1 MEVFLQ
7 VFLIDILSGSQIC
20 ILSSMYMFSSPRK
33 KPSHVSN
40 ALFFHKPLNFLN
52 CHFNNQTKLLNS
64 FFKERCFSHGQSAI
78 ERGFS
83 INKQLFVENLQE
95 KSLVSQQIVHGNI
108 NSNKIKVQEYDISS
122 DFLKSCRLANSTYIT
137 TIEKVRK
144 QKDECYF
151 IVCIGVSSPP
161 SKAPLP
167 SFYARSPLKYTNCP
181 RLPFQAIPFSISVFR
196 ELPTKSQIFQ

>member
-40 ALFFHKPLNFLN
+40 ASFFHKPLNFLN
-52 CHFNNQTKLLNS
+52 CHFNNQTKFLNS

-83 INKQLFVENLQE
+83 INKQLLVENLQE
-95 KSLVSQQIVHGNI
+95 KSFVSVHGNI
-108 NSNKIKVQEYDISS
+108 NSNKIKVQEYSISS
-122 DFLKSCRLANSTYIT
+122 DFLNSYRLANSRYIAT
-137 TIEKVRK
+137 LQDSTNLIFTCTDFRARK
-144 QKDECYF
+144 M
-151 IVCIGVSSPP
+151 VSR
-161 SKAPLP
+161 
-167 SFYARSPLKYTNCP
+167 ARSCTHNYMCINGHCG
-181 RLPFQAIPFSISVFR
+181 R
-196 ELPTKSQIFQ
+196 